1 MNRRNDNQV
10 VLLGD
15 VLDEGDDLKG
25 SSGIET
31 GSGLVEEEKLR
42 AGDEL
47 RGDTDTTLLTTRD
60 TLSDRCSN
68 QVISLTLETESSQ
81 ERLDTLD
88 ALKLGDVAGQRQT
101 CGEVE
106 GFADSERTDEGILL
120 LNVGRDAAE
129 SLGVCRRAVDVN
141 GGLHRGV
148 ERGSAVSE
156 DVQKS
161 RLSRT
166 TE

>member
-1 MNRRNDNQV
+1 MNRRNDDQV

-15 VLDEGDDLKG
+15 VLDEGDNFER
-25 SSGIET
+25 SGRIET
-31 GSGLVEEEKLR
+31 GSRLVEEEKLR

-47 RGDTDTTLLTTRD
+47 RSDTNTTLLTARD
-60 TLSDRCSN
+60 TLSDWGSN
-68 QVISLTLETESSQ
+68 QVVGLTLETESSQ

-120 LNVGRDAAE
+120 LDVGRDAAE

-141 GGLHRGV
+141 GGLHGGV
-148 ERGSAVSE
+148 ERGSAVGE

-161 RLSRT
+161 
-166 TE
+166 